1 MEIWEGKRK
10 KHILRAAAILS
21 AVAALCV
28 FGAWGEGRRG
38 GYVSGKERENRLYPS
53 EAEAVQMAGTL
64 PLTCTPVSERYQK
77 EEGERGFS
85 EELLTDLQE
94 CVREGGMS
102 AAIEAYRDD
111 TLLIDVDTLLSLCPD
126 YESLIAEQAEKQKVG
141 LSGKDILDD
150 IVSIYRLEFD
160 GDTLLVEYRDLGY
173 PWFVLKKTED
183 GYLAGN
189 VNITN
194 PMVDSWA
201 RYGSAMFAEGDGY
214 CLLERMV
221 KDEEELLSLS
231 YFTLPKDWQETI
243 GESRG
248 VFKREFRFIRVRAV
262 NAEPVFFY
270 LNGKID
276 LTGEVRSYVEENAMI
291 FADRLAE
298 DDVIWGDEMPAV
310 MAEEKAEITWETGEC
325 REISAYSWRDYV
337 IQADYDNAGEEKLFW
352 RGTGHYAL
360 VQAEDGGYQAESVSL
375 YGADMPA
382 ERMWFVAFSGKT
394 VTFEIVEP
402 YGTEYPLLAA
412 YLMEGNKKTPL
423 LTCQLVYG
431 KTVEIDDNE
440 YADSNS
446 FQVRQVM
453 PLFTDLEKETGEQ
466 TAFNRKLTAW
476 IREADSGIIIEPL
489 QAETPFSEEF
499 LEFIREGAAWCF
511 SGKLFSAYA
520 APYEVQSEKDLEKFE
535 EEFKEK
541 CEAYDVHMFWY
552 DVVYREEAS
561 DGTIS
566 YLVRDYWESEY
577 GVNTLH
583 WYRDNGEGFEEE
595 PVTDLSGDYGSY
607 CGVLSYDGQIY
618 CVITNIDLY
627 GAMWR
632 MDLLPL
638 GDDGVWEHYCI
649 SFSYAE
655 KTYEI
660 LSFAENEVLNSYV
673 EEEAEAIYAAAAES
687 LYWGGASY
695 SGSGE
700 WGEIPQEIWRIIK
713 NREFSYSQHWY
724 MDSFNSKHNGY
735 VPVDVDNDGEPE
747 YASVYLVTGKK
758 RATGLEYTIY
768 GWRDGIFTELTM
780 DGEGLLHCYTDED
793 GGYGINGELDQMWFE
808 EIDGV
813 TYLFTVEKLTLLDGF
828 LMRARV
834 IQDGKVQDAGAWLF
848 RHTGVMLQDIQEMGE
863 YDSWLSA

>member
-1 MEIWEGKRK
+1 MEIGKEKRK
-10 KHILRAAAILS
+10 KHILRTAAILS
-21 AVAALCV
+21 AAAALCV

-53 EAEAVQMAGTL
+53 EAEAVEMAGTL

-77 EEGERGFS
+77 KEGERGFS

-102 AAIEAYRDD
+102 AAIAAYRDD

-126 YESLIAEQAEKQKVG
+126 YESLIAKQAEKQKVG

-201 RYGSAMFAEGDGY
+201 RYGAAMFAEGDGY
-214 CLLERMV
+214 CLLERVV

-248 VFKREFRFIRVRAV
+248 VFKREFRFVRVRAV
-262 NAEPVFFY
+262 KAEPVFFY

-276 LTGEVRSYVEENAMI
+276 LTGEVRSYVEENAMV

-310 MAEEKAEITWETGEC
+310 MAEEKAEIIWETGEC
-325 REISAYSWRDYV
+325 WEISAYSWRDYV

-360 VQAEDGGYQAESVSL
+360 VQAEDGGYRAESVSL
-375 YGADMPA
+375 YGVDMPA
-382 ERMWFVAFSGKT
+382 ERMWFVAFSEKT

-440 YADSNS
+440 YADGNS

-453 PLFTDLEKETGEQ
+453 PLLVGLEKETREQ
-466 TAFNRKLTAW
+466 AAFNKKLTAW
-476 IREADSGIIIEPL
+476 IREADGGIIIEPL

-511 SGKLFSAYA
+511 SGRLFSAYA
-520 APYEVQSEKDLEKFE
+520 APYEVQSEKELEKFE

-541 CEAYDVHMFWY
+541 CEAYDEYMFWY
-552 DVVYREEAS
+552 DVVYREVAP

-595 PVTDLSGDYGSY
+595 SVTDFSGDYGSY
-607 CGVLSYDGQIY
+607 CGVLSYDGQLY

-638 GDDGVWEHYCI
+638 GDDGEWEHYCI
-649 SFSYAE
+649 SFSYEE
-655 KTYEI
+655 KTYEV
-660 LSFAENEVLNSYV
+660 LSFAENEALNSYV
-673 EEEAEAIYAAAAES
+673 EEEAEVIYAAAAES
-687 LYWGGASY
+687 LYRGGGSY

-700 WGEIPQEIWRIIK
+700 WGEIPRKIWRAIK
-713 NREFSYSQHWY
+713 NRERSYSQYWY
-724 MDSFNSKHNGY
+724 MYSFNSAHNGY
-735 VPVDVDNDGEPE
+735 VPVDVDNDGELE
-747 YASVYLVTGKK
+747 YASVYLVTGKR
-758 RATGLEYTIY
+758 RAAGLEYTIY

-780 DGEGLLHCYTDED
+780 DGEGLLHCYADED
-793 GGYGINGELDQMWFE
+793 GGYGIIGELDQLWFE

-863 YDSWLSA
+863 YDPWLSA